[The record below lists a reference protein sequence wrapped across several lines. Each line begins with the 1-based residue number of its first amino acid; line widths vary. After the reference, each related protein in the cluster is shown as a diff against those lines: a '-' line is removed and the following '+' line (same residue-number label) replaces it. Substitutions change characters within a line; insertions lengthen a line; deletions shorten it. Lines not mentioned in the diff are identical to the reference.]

1 MKYAFIKEHTR
12 QYPVSMMCRVLRVS
26 RSGFCAWLVRPRS
39 RRSVEDDRLLE
50 CIRQVH
56 RSSRRTYGVRRV
68 YRSLRGA
75 GEAVGQRRVA
85 RLMLAAGV
93 SGLKKKRFVSTTNSR
108 HTLPVA
114 ANVLERQFDVAAP
127 NQVWAAD
134 ITYVPTAEGWLYL
147 AAVLDLHSRMV
158 VGWSMGESL
167 ETGLTVRALEM
178 AAARRGALCGLV
190 AHSDRG
196 VQYASLAYQDLLRSK
211 GFVCS
216 MSRKGNCWDNAC
228 AESFFATLKR
238 DLIHNRRYS
247 TRDEARRDIFDYIE
261 LFYNRTRLHSS
272 LGYMSPAQFEQ
283 QTN

>member
-1 MKYAFIKEHTR
+1 M
-12 QYPVSMMCRVLRVS
+12 
-26 RSGFCAWLVRPRS
+26 
-39 RRSVEDDRLLE
+39 EDDRLLE

-85 RLMLAAGV
+85 RLMRAAGV

-167 ETGLTVRALEM
+167 ETALTVRALEM

-196 VQYASLAYQDLLRSK
+196 VQYASLAYQELLRSK

-272 LGYMSPAQFEQ
+272 LGYMSPVQFEQ